1 MSIPYRY
8 LATALL
14 AALVA
19 SVSTYLAVPPVIAPV
34 SVDVHV
40 PDVVQVRVPVAE
52 KLAARDAADRST
64 AAVAVAGGVTDTGVS
79 QATAAAGKFRPV
91 RRLAYNLC
99 RSRVS
104 AELQRTG
111 FAAAGGDPTP
121 LKRSEADAMAE
132 RLTDRMLDA
141 AGGVYG
147 APFADDRGDEPGPVL
162 AFVLGILEWLKA
174 NPQFIE
180 FLLSLLMFL

>member
-1 MSIPYRY
+1 MTPRLRY

-52 KLAARDAADRST
+52 MFAARDAADRST
-64 AAVAVAGGVTDTGVS
+64 TAVTVAGGVTGTGVS
-79 QATAAAGKFRPV
+79 QATAGTFRPV

>member
-1 MSIPYRY
+1 MTPRLRY

-52 KLAARDAADRST
+52 MLAARDAADRP
-64 AAVAVAGGVTDTGVS
+64 AATVTVAGGVTDTGVS
-79 QATAAAGKFRPV
+79 QGKFRPV

-121 LKRSEADAMAE
+121 LKRAEADAMAE